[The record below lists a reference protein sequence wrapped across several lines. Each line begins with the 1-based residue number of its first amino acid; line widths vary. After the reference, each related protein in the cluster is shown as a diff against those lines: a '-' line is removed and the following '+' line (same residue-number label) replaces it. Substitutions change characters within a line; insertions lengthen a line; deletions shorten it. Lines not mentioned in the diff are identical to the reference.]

1 MTLIAYVE
9 VISMIT
15 TIMPLPVLVGENLT
29 RLIIR
34 RRNLVFSLELFI
46 NENGD
51 NTKCIV
57 DVHLKIYVIHT
68 HKEANIIAIHN
79 MQYVVMEMVFK

>member
-9 VISMIT
+9 VISTIT
-15 TIMPLPVLVGENLT
+15 TVMPLPVLVGENLT

-68 HKEANIIAIHN
+68 AQRSKYYCNT
-79 MQYVVMEMVFK
+79 